1 MNVNNEF
8 ILIMSLIGI
17 YASVLLWFYIFG
29 QKGLLCFT
37 VIATIA
43 ANIEVLIVIRAF
55 GMEQTL
61 GNLLFAS
68 TFLITDILSEVA
80 GKKEAQNAVNIGILT
95 SITFILLSQ
104 SWLIYTPASTD
115 WAFPSIQA
123 IFSNTPRL
131 MFASLMVYAIT
142 QKLDVWAYHKW
153 WKLTEKL
160 CGDKRRFLWVRN
172 NGSTLVSQ
180 FLNTFLFTFC
190 AFYGIYEI
198 NTLWNI
204 VISSYVIFVITS
216 LADTPIVYLAR
227 KIADKKALLA

>member
-1 MNVNNEF
+1 MNLSNEL
-8 ILIMSLIGI
+8 ILILSLIGI

-29 QKGLLCFT
+29 QKGLMCFT
-37 VIATIA
+37 AIATIT
-43 ANIEVLIVIRAF
+43 ANIEVLIVIQAF

-80 GKKEAQNAVNIGILT
+80 GKKEAQTAVNIGILT

-104 SWLIYTPASTD
+104 SWLIYTPAATD

-131 MFASLMVYAIT
+131 MFASFIVYAIT

-153 WKLTEKL
+153 WALTEKL
-160 CGDKRRFLWVRN
+160 SGDRRKFLWVRN
-172 NGSTLVSQ
+172 NGSTLISQ
-180 FLNTFLFTFC
+180 FFNTFLFTFC
-190 AFYGIYEI
+190 AFYGTYDMS
-198 NTLWNI
+198 TLWNI
-204 VISSYVIFVITS
+204 VISSYIIFIVTS
-216 LADTPIVYLAR
+216 LTDTPVVYLAR
-227 KIADKKALLA
+227 KIADKKALHA